1 MSNHADITIKNAI
14 IAVCGGKFS
23 GTLKYY
29 EGVTDHFGALV
40 EDEAITYT
48 NVTVLSSPNIVGF
61 NSDDFEEFFE
71 LNYDRFFEA
80 LYAEYIKPY
89 YLERID

>member
-1 MSNHADITIKNAI
+1 MSDHADVTVKNAEI
-14 IAVCGGKFS
+14 EVCGGKFR

-29 EGVTDHFGALV
+29 EGVADHFGSLV

-61 NSDDFEEFFE
+61 NSDDFEDFFE
-71 LNYDRFFEA
+71 LYYDHFFEA
-80 LYAEYIKPY
+80 LYAAYIEPY
-89 YLERID
+89 YLDRVD